1 LQEFEIIIVGAGP
14 AGLSAGIY
22 VARQNVSCLI
32 ISKDLG
38 GQMNLI
44 PRLENY
50 PGAIMTSGQILA
62 KTLETQ
68 YLSFKGEIVYD
79 TIEKIDEFE
88 GGFKIKTTRSEY
100 RSKSVVLAP
109 GKVPNMLGIEN
120 ESEYFNKGI
129 HYCTKCDAPF
139 YQGRTTAS
147 VGVGS
152 YLLESGLL
160 LSRMA
165 SKMYLILKGSRLAG
179 DKDLV
184 AAVVNNK
191 NIEIVTQSSVKA
203 ISGNSVLQQ
212 ITIVDSSGAEKILD
226 VDALFI
232 EMGSKI
238 NLDYVKHLV
247 KINTKG
253 EIEIESGGMT
263 SHPAIFAA
271 GDATTIPYKQI
282 IVACGDG
289 SNAGLSA
296 FNYLEDK
303 PKSPK
308 GTNWDKAIAYWSKL
322 NSDSGA
328 KFDKEVEI
336 RGDDISPMVTW
347 GTSPQDVITVTG
359 IVPDPADEK
368 DEDRKASM
376 NRSLNYMGLKPNTKI
391 IDIKI
396 DRIFIGSCTNGRIGD
411 LEMQPK

>member
-79 TIEKIDEFE
+79 TVEKIDEFE

-100 RSKSVVLAP
+100 AAKSVVLAP
-109 GKVPNMLGIEN
+109 GKVPNMLGLEN

-147 VGVGS
+147 VGVGN

-165 SKMYLILKGSRLAG
+165 SKMYLILKGAKLAG

-184 AAVVNNK
+184 AAIENNK
-191 NIEIVTQSSVKA
+191 NIEIVAQSSVKA

-212 ITIVDSSGAEKILD
+212 ITIVDSSGAEKVLD

-296 FNYLEDK
+296 FNYLEKLKGK
-303 PKSPK
+303 P
-308 GTNWDKAIAYWSKL
+308 G
-322 NSDSGA
+322 
-328 KFDKEVEI
+328 V
-336 RGDDISPMVTW
+336 R
-347 GTSPQDVITVTG
+347 
-359 IVPDPADEK
+359 ADWK
-368 DEDRKASM
+368 KQ
-376 NRSLNYMGLKPNTKI
+376 
-391 IDIKI
+391 
-396 DRIFIGSCTNGRIGD
+396 IGG
-411 LEMQPK
+411 QVFHY

>member
-1 LQEFEIIIVGAGP
+1 MQEFEIVIVGAGP
-14 AGLSAGIY
+14 AGLSAGMY
-22 VARQNVSCLI
+22 VARQNVSCLV

-44 PRLENY
+44 PKLENY
-50 PGAIMTSGQILA
+50 PGTIMSSGQILA

-79 TIEKIDEFE
+79 TVEKIDESE

-100 RSKSVVLAP
+100 IAKAIVMAP
-109 GKVPNMLGIEN
+109 GKVPNMLGVEN

-152 YLLESGLL
+152 YLVESGLL

-165 SKMYLILKGSRLAG
+165 SKMYLILKGSKLAG
-179 DKDLV
+179 DKDLITV
-184 AAVVNNK
+184 LENNK
-191 NIEIVTQSSVKA
+191 NIEIITQSSVKS
-203 ISGNSVLQQ
+203 ISGNSTLQQ
-212 ITIVDSSGAEKILD
+212 ITIVDSSGSEKVLD

-232 EMGSKI
+232 ELGSKI

-296 FNYLEDK
+296 FNYIEKLKGK
-303 PKSPK
+303 P
-308 GTNWDKAIAYWSKL
+308 G
-322 NSDSGA
+322 
-328 KFDKEVEI
+328 I
-336 RGDDISPMVTW
+336 R
-347 GTSPQDVITVTG
+347 
-359 IVPDPADEK
+359 ADWK
-368 DEDRKASM
+368 KQ
-376 NRSLNYMGLKPNTKI
+376 
-391 IDIKI
+391 
-396 DRIFIGSCTNGRIGD
+396 IGG
-411 LEMQPK
+411 QVFHY

>member
-1 LQEFEIIIVGAGP
+1 LQEFEIVIVGAGP

-22 VARQNVSCLI
+22 VARQNVSCFI

-79 TIEKIDEFE
+79 TIEKIDESE

-100 RSKSVVLAP
+100 AAKSVVLAP
-109 GKVPNMLGIEN
+109 GKVPNMLGLEN
-120 ESEYFNKGI
+120 ESDYFNKGI

-147 VGVGS
+147 VGVGN

-165 SKMYLILKGSRLAG
+165 SKMYLILKGAKLAG

-184 AAVVNNK
+184 AAIENNK

-203 ISGNSVLQQ
+203 VSGNSVLQQ
-212 ITIVDSSGAEKILD
+212 ITIVDSSGAEKVLD

-296 FNYLEDK
+296 FNYLEKLKGK
-303 PKSPK
+303 P
-308 GTNWDKAIAYWSKL
+308 G
-322 NSDSGA
+322 
-328 KFDKEVEI
+328 V
-336 RGDDISPMVTW
+336 R
-347 GTSPQDVITVTG
+347 
-359 IVPDPADEK
+359 ADWK
-368 DEDRKASM
+368 KQ
-376 NRSLNYMGLKPNTKI
+376 
-391 IDIKI
+391 
-396 DRIFIGSCTNGRIGD
+396 IGG
-411 LEMQPK
+411 QVFHY

>member
-1 LQEFEIIIVGAGP
+1 MQEFEIVIVGAGP
-14 AGLSAGIY
+14 AGLSAGMY
-22 VARQNVSCLI
+22 VARQNVSCLV

-44 PRLENY
+44 PKLENY
-50 PGAIMTSGQILA
+50 PGTIMSSGQILA

-79 TIEKIDEFE
+79 TVEKIDESE

-100 RSKSVVLAP
+100 KAKAIVLAP
-109 GKVPNMLGIEN
+109 GKVPNMLGVEN

-152 YLLESGLL
+152 YLVESGLL

-165 SKMYLILKGSRLAG
+165 SKMYLILKGSKLAG
-179 DKDLV
+179 DKDLITTLE
-184 AAVVNNK
+184 NNK
-191 NIEIVTQSSVKA
+191 NIEIITQSSVKS
-203 ISGNSVLQQ
+203 ISGNSALQQ
-212 ITIVDSSGAEKILD
+212 ITLVDSSGAEKVLD

-232 EMGSKI
+232 ELGSKI

-296 FNYLEDK
+296 FNYLEKLKGK
-303 PKSPK
+303 P
-308 GTNWDKAIAYWSKL
+308 G
-322 NSDSGA
+322 
-328 KFDKEVEI
+328 I
-336 RGDDISPMVTW
+336 R
-347 GTSPQDVITVTG
+347 
-359 IVPDPADEK
+359 ADWK
-368 DEDRKASM
+368 KQ
-376 NRSLNYMGLKPNTKI
+376 
-391 IDIKI
+391 
-396 DRIFIGSCTNGRIGD
+396 IGN
-411 LEMQPK
+411 QVFHY

>member
-1 LQEFEIIIVGAGP
+1 LQEFEIVIVGAGP
-14 AGLSAGIY
+14 AGLSAGMY
-22 VARQNVSCLI
+22 VARQNVSCLV

-44 PRLENY
+44 PKLENY
-50 PGAIMTSGQILA
+50 PGTIMSSGQILA

-79 TIEKIDEFE
+79 TVEKIDESE
-88 GGFKIKTTRSEY
+88 DAFKIKTTRSEY
-100 RSKSVVLAP
+100 KAKAIVLAP
-109 GKVPNMLGIEN
+109 GKVPNMLGVEN

-139 YQGRTTAS
+139 YQGRITAS
-147 VGVGS
+147 VGVGT
-152 YLLESGLL
+152 YLVESGLL

-165 SKMYLILKGSRLAG
+165 SKMYLILKGSKLAG

-184 AAVVNNK
+184 TTLENNK
-191 NIEIVTQSSVKA
+191 NIEIIVQSSVKS
-203 ISGNSVLQQ
+203 ISGNSTLQQ
-212 ITIVDSSGAEKILD
+212 ITIVDSSGAEKVLD

-232 EMGSKI
+232 ELGSKI

-296 FNYLEDK
+296 FNYIEKLKGK
-303 PKSPK
+303 P
-308 GTNWDKAIAYWSKL
+308 G
-322 NSDSGA
+322 
-328 KFDKEVEI
+328 I
-336 RGDDISPMVTW
+336 R
-347 GTSPQDVITVTG
+347 
-359 IVPDPADEK
+359 ADWK
-368 DEDRKASM
+368 KQ
-376 NRSLNYMGLKPNTKI
+376 
-391 IDIKI
+391 
-396 DRIFIGSCTNGRIGD
+396 IGG
-411 LEMQPK
+411 QVFHY

>member
-1 LQEFEIIIVGAGP
+1 MQEEFEIVIVGAGP

-50 PGAIMTSGQILA
+50 PGTIMSSGPILA

-68 YLSFKGEIVYD
+68 YLSFKGEMVYD
-79 TIEKIDEFE
+79 TVEKIDESE
-88 GGFKIKTTRSEY
+88 DGFKIKTNRSEY
-100 RSKSVVLAP
+100 KSKAIVLAP
-109 GKVPNMLGIEN
+109 GKVPNMLGLEN
-120 ESEYFNKGI
+120 ESQYYNKGI

-139 YQGRTTAS
+139 YQGKITAS

-152 YLLESGLL
+152 YLVESGLL

-165 SKMYLILKGSRLAG
+165 SKMYLIVKGSKLGG
-179 DKDLV
+179 DKDLI
-184 AAVVNNK
+184 ATLENNK

-203 ISGNSVLQQ
+203 ITGNSVLQQ
-212 ITIVDSSGAEKILD
+212 ITIVDSSGAEKELD
-226 VDALFI
+226 VDGLFI

-238 NLDYVKHLV
+238 NLDFVKHLV

-263 SHPAIFAA
+263 SNPAIFAA

-282 IVACGDG
+282 VVACGDG

-296 FNYLEDK
+296 FNYLEKLKGK
-303 PKSPK
+303 P
-308 GTNWDKAIAYWSKL
+308 G
-322 NSDSGA
+322 
-328 KFDKEVEI
+328 V
-336 RGDDISPMVTW
+336 R
-347 GTSPQDVITVTG
+347 
-359 IVPDPADEK
+359 ADWK
-368 DEDRKASM
+368 KQ
-376 NRSLNYMGLKPNTKI
+376 
-391 IDIKI
+391 
-396 DRIFIGSCTNGRIGD
+396 IGD
-411 LEMQPK
+411 QVFHY

>member
-1 LQEFEIIIVGAGP
+1 LKEFEIIIVGAGP
-14 AGLSAGIY
+14 AGLTAGIY
-22 VARQNVSCLI
+22 VARQNISCLI

-68 YLSFKGEIVYD
+68 YLSFKGEIIYD
-79 TIEKIDEFE
+79 TVEKIDEFE
-88 GGFKIKTTRSEY
+88 GGFKIKTTRTEY
-100 RSKSVVLAP
+100 RAISVVLAP
-109 GKVPNMLGIEN
+109 GKVPNMLGLEN
-120 ESEYFNKGI
+120 ESQYFNKGI

-147 VGVGS
+147 VGVGN

-165 SKMYLILKGSRLAG
+165 SKMYLILRGARLSG

-184 AAVVNNK
+184 AAIENNK

-203 ISGNSVLQQ
+203 VSGNSVLQQ
-212 ITIVDSSGAEKILD
+212 ITIVDSSGAEKVLD

-296 FNYLEDK
+296 FNYLEKLKGK
-303 PKSPK
+303 P
-308 GTNWDKAIAYWSKL
+308 G
-322 NSDSGA
+322 
-328 KFDKEVEI
+328 V
-336 RGDDISPMVTW
+336 R
-347 GTSPQDVITVTG
+347 
-359 IVPDPADEK
+359 ADWK
-368 DEDRKASM
+368 KQ
-376 NRSLNYMGLKPNTKI
+376 
-391 IDIKI
+391 
-396 DRIFIGSCTNGRIGD
+396 IGG
-411 LEMQPK
+411 QVFHY

>member
-1 LQEFEIIIVGAGP
+1 MQEFEIVIVGAGP

-32 ISKDLG
+32 VSKDLG

-68 YLSFKGEIVYD
+68 YLSFKGEIIYD

-100 RSKSVVLAP
+100 AAKSVVLAP
-109 GKVPNMLGIEN
+109 GKVPNMLGLEN

-139 YQGRTTAS
+139 YQGRITAS
-147 VGVGS
+147 VGVGN

-165 SKMYLILKGSRLAG
+165 SKMYLILKGGRLAG

-184 AAVVNNK
+184 AAIENNK

-212 ITIVDSSGAEKILD
+212 ITIVDSSGSEKVLD

-296 FNYLEDK
+296 FNYLEKLKGK
-303 PKSPK
+303 P
-308 GTNWDKAIAYWSKL
+308 G
-322 NSDSGA
+322 
-328 KFDKEVEI
+328 I
-336 RGDDISPMVTW
+336 R
-347 GTSPQDVITVTG
+347 
-359 IVPDPADEK
+359 ADWK
-368 DEDRKASM
+368 KQ
-376 NRSLNYMGLKPNTKI
+376 
-391 IDIKI
+391 
-396 DRIFIGSCTNGRIGD
+396 IGN
-411 LEMQPK
+411 QVFHY

>member
-1 LQEFEIIIVGAGP
+1 MQEFEIVIVGAGP
-14 AGLSAGIY
+14 AGLSAGMY
-22 VARQNVSCLI
+22 VARQNVSCLV

-44 PRLENY
+44 PKLENY
-50 PGAIMTSGQILA
+50 PGTIMSSGQILA

-79 TIEKIDEFE
+79 TVEKIDESE

-100 RSKSVVLAP
+100 KAKAIVLAP
-109 GKVPNMLGIEN
+109 GKVPNMLGVEN

-152 YLLESGLL
+152 YLVESGML

-165 SKMYLILKGSRLAG
+165 SKMYLILKGSKLAG
-179 DKDLV
+179 DKDLITTLE
-184 AAVVNNK
+184 NNK
-191 NIEIVTQSSVKA
+191 NIEIIIQSSVKS
-203 ISGNSVLQQ
+203 ISGNSALQQ
-212 ITIVDSSGAEKILD
+212 ITIVDSSGAEKVLD

-232 EMGSKI
+232 ELGSKI

-296 FNYLEDK
+296 FNYLEKLKGK
-303 PKSPK
+303 P
-308 GTNWDKAIAYWSKL
+308 G
-322 NSDSGA
+322 
-328 KFDKEVEI
+328 I
-336 RGDDISPMVTW
+336 R
-347 GTSPQDVITVTG
+347 
-359 IVPDPADEK
+359 ADWK
-368 DEDRKASM
+368 KQ
-376 NRSLNYMGLKPNTKI
+376 
-391 IDIKI
+391 
-396 DRIFIGSCTNGRIGD
+396 IGN
-411 LEMQPK
+411 QVFHY

>member
-1 LQEFEIIIVGAGP
+1 MKEEFEIVIVGAGP

-22 VARQNVSCLI
+22 IARQNVSCLI

-50 PGAIMTSGQILA
+50 PGTIMSSGPILA

-68 YLSFKGEIVYD
+68 YLSFKGELVYD
-79 TIEKIDEFE
+79 TVEKIDESE
-88 GGFKIKTTRSEY
+88 GGFKIKTNRSEY
-100 RSKSVVLAP
+100 KAKAIVLAP
-109 GKVPNMLGIEN
+109 GKVPNMLGLEN
-120 ESEYFNKGI
+120 ESQYYNKGI

-139 YQGRTTAS
+139 YQGKTTAS
-147 VGVGS
+147 IGVGT
-152 YLLESGLL
+152 YLVESGLL

-165 SKMYLILKGSRLAG
+165 SKMYLILKGSKLAG
-179 DKDLV
+179 DKDLI
-184 AAVVNNK
+184 ATLENNK
-191 NIEIVTQSSVKA
+191 NIEIVPQSSVKA

-212 ITIVDSSGAEKILD
+212 ITIADSSGTEKVLD

-238 NLDYVKHLV
+238 NLDFIKHLV

-296 FNYLEDK
+296 FNYLEKLKGK
-303 PKSPK
+303 P
-308 GTNWDKAIAYWSKL
+308 G
-322 NSDSGA
+322 
-328 KFDKEVEI
+328 V
-336 RGDDISPMVTW
+336 R
-347 GTSPQDVITVTG
+347 
-359 IVPDPADEK
+359 ADWK
-368 DEDRKASM
+368 KQ
-376 NRSLNYMGLKPNTKI
+376 
-391 IDIKI
+391 
-396 DRIFIGSCTNGRIGD
+396 IGG
-411 LEMQPK
+411 QVFHY

>member
-1 LQEFEIIIVGAGP
+1 MQEFEIVIVGAGP
-14 AGLSAGIY
+14 AGLSAGMY

-44 PRLENY
+44 PKLENY
-50 PGAIMTSGQILA
+50 PGTIMSSGQILA

-79 TIEKIDEFE
+79 TVEKIDESD

-100 RSKSVVLAP
+100 KAKAIVLAP
-109 GKVPNMLGIEN
+109 GKVPNMLGVEN

-139 YQGRTTAS
+139 YQGRITAS
-147 VGVGS
+147 IGVGS
-152 YLLESGLL
+152 YLVESGLL

-165 SKMYLILKGSRLAG
+165 SKMYLILKGSKLAG

-184 AAVVNNK
+184 AALENNK
-191 NIEIVTQSSVKA
+191 NIEIITQSSVKS
-203 ISGNSVLQQ
+203 ISGNSILQQ
-212 ITIVDSSGAEKILD
+212 ITIVDSSGAEKVLD

-232 EMGSKI
+232 ELGSKI

-296 FNYLEDK
+296 FNYVEKLKGK
-303 PKSPK
+303 P
-308 GTNWDKAIAYWSKL
+308 G
-322 NSDSGA
+322 
-328 KFDKEVEI
+328 I
-336 RGDDISPMVTW
+336 R
-347 GTSPQDVITVTG
+347 
-359 IVPDPADEK
+359 ADWK
-368 DEDRKASM
+368 KQ
-376 NRSLNYMGLKPNTKI
+376 
-391 IDIKI
+391 
-396 DRIFIGSCTNGRIGD
+396 IGG
-411 LEMQPK
+411 QVFHY

>member
-1 LQEFEIIIVGAGP
+1 LQEFEIVIVGAGP
-14 AGLSAGIY
+14 AGLTAGIY

-32 ISKDLG
+32 VSKDLG

-79 TIEKIDEFE
+79 TVEKIDEFE
-88 GGFKIKTTRSEY
+88 GGFKIKTTRTEY
-100 RSKSVVLAP
+100 RAKSVVLAP
-109 GKVPNMLGIEN
+109 GKVPNMLGLEN
-120 ESEYFNKGI
+120 ESDYFNKGI

-147 VGVGS
+147 VGVGN

-165 SKMYLILKGSRLAG
+165 SKMYLILRGTKLAG

-184 AAVVNNK
+184 AAIENNK
-191 NIEIVTQSSVKA
+191 NIEIVAQSSVKA

-212 ITIVDSSGAEKILD
+212 ITIVDSSGAEKVLD

-296 FNYLEDK
+296 FNYLEKLKGK
-303 PKSPK
+303 P
-308 GTNWDKAIAYWSKL
+308 G
-322 NSDSGA
+322 
-328 KFDKEVEI
+328 V
-336 RGDDISPMVTW
+336 R
-347 GTSPQDVITVTG
+347 
-359 IVPDPADEK
+359 ADWK
-368 DEDRKASM
+368 KQ
-376 NRSLNYMGLKPNTKI
+376 
-391 IDIKI
+391 
-396 DRIFIGSCTNGRIGD
+396 IGG
-411 LEMQPK
+411 QVFHY

>member
-1 LQEFEIIIVGAGP
+1 MQEFEIVIVGAGP

-68 YLSFKGEIVYD
+68 YLSFKGEIIYD
-79 TIEKIDEFE
+79 TVEKIDESE

-100 RSKSVVLAP
+100 AAKSVVLAP
-109 GKVPNMLGIEN
+109 GKVPNMLGLEN
-120 ESEYFNKGI
+120 ESDYFNKGI

-147 VGVGS
+147 VGVGN
-152 YLLESGLL
+152 YLLESGML

-165 SKMYLILKGSRLAG
+165 SKMYLILKGAKLAG

-184 AAVVNNK
+184 AAIENNK

-212 ITIVDSSGAEKILD
+212 ITIVDSSGAEKVLD

-296 FNYLEDK
+296 FNYLEKLKGK
-303 PKSPK
+303 P
-308 GTNWDKAIAYWSKL
+308 G
-322 NSDSGA
+322 
-328 KFDKEVEI
+328 V
-336 RGDDISPMVTW
+336 R
-347 GTSPQDVITVTG
+347 
-359 IVPDPADEK
+359 ADWK
-368 DEDRKASM
+368 KQ
-376 NRSLNYMGLKPNTKI
+376 
-391 IDIKI
+391 
-396 DRIFIGSCTNGRIGD
+396 IGG
-411 LEMQPK
+411 QVFHY

>member
-1 LQEFEIIIVGAGP
+1 LKEFEIIIVGAGP
-14 AGLSAGIY
+14 AGLTAGIY
-22 VARQNVSCLI
+22 VARQNISCLI

-79 TIEKIDEFE
+79 TVEKIDEFE

-109 GKVPNMLGIEN
+109 GKVPNMLGLEN
-120 ESEYFNKGI
+120 ESDYFNKGI

-147 VGVGS
+147 VGVGN

-165 SKMYLILKGSRLAG
+165 SKMYLILKGSKLAG

-184 AAVVNNK
+184 AAIENNN

-212 ITIVDSSGAEKILD
+212 ITIVDLSGAEKVLD

-296 FNYLEDK
+296 FNYLEKLKGK
-303 PKSPK
+303 P
-308 GTNWDKAIAYWSKL
+308 G
-322 NSDSGA
+322 
-328 KFDKEVEI
+328 I
-336 RGDDISPMVTW
+336 R
-347 GTSPQDVITVTG
+347 
-359 IVPDPADEK
+359 ADWK
-368 DEDRKASM
+368 KQ
-376 NRSLNYMGLKPNTKI
+376 
-391 IDIKI
+391 
-396 DRIFIGSCTNGRIGD
+396 IGD
-411 LEMQPK
+411 QVFHY

>member
-1 LQEFEIIIVGAGP
+1 MQEFEIVIVGAGP

-50 PGAIMTSGQILA
+50 PGAIMSSGQILA

-68 YLSFKGEIVYD
+68 YLSFKGEIIYD
-79 TIEKIDEFE
+79 TVEKIDESE

-100 RSKSVVLAP
+100 VAKAIVLAP
-109 GKVPNMLGIEN
+109 GKVPNMLGLEN

-147 VGVGS
+147 VGVGN
-152 YLLESGLL
+152 YLLESGML

-165 SKMYLILKGSRLAG
+165 SKMYLILRGGKLAG

-184 AAVVNNK
+184 AAIENNK

-203 ISGNSVLQQ
+203 ISGNSVLQH
-212 ITIVDSSGAEKILD
+212 ITIVDSSGTEKVLD

-296 FNYLEDK
+296 FNYLEKLKGK
-303 PKSPK
+303 P
-308 GTNWDKAIAYWSKL
+308 G
-322 NSDSGA
+322 
-328 KFDKEVEI
+328 V
-336 RGDDISPMVTW
+336 R
-347 GTSPQDVITVTG
+347 
-359 IVPDPADEK
+359 ADWK
-368 DEDRKASM
+368 KQ
-376 NRSLNYMGLKPNTKI
+376 
-391 IDIKI
+391 
-396 DRIFIGSCTNGRIGD
+396 IGG
-411 LEMQPK
+411 QVFHY

>member
-1 LQEFEIIIVGAGP
+1 
-14 AGLSAGIY
+14 
-22 VARQNVSCLI
+22 
-32 ISKDLG
+32 
-38 GQMNLI
+38 MNLI

-79 TIEKIDEFE
+79 TIEKIDESE

-100 RSKSVVLAP
+100 RSKSVVLTP
-109 GKVPNMLGIEN
+109 GKVPNMLGLEN

-147 VGVGS
+147 VGVGN
-152 YLLESGLL
+152 YLLESGML

-165 SKMYLILKGSRLAG
+165 SKMYLILRGAKLAG

-184 AAVVNNK
+184 AAIENNK

-212 ITIVDSSGAEKILD
+212 ITIVDSSGAEKVLD

-296 FNYLEDK
+296 FNYLEKLKGK
-303 PKSPK
+303 P
-308 GTNWDKAIAYWSKL
+308 G
-322 NSDSGA
+322 
-328 KFDKEVEI
+328 V
-336 RGDDISPMVTW
+336 R
-347 GTSPQDVITVTG
+347 
-359 IVPDPADEK
+359 ADWK
-368 DEDRKASM
+368 KQ
-376 NRSLNYMGLKPNTKI
+376 
-391 IDIKI
+391 
-396 DRIFIGSCTNGRIGD
+396 IGD
-411 LEMQPK
+411 QVFHY

>member
-1 LQEFEIIIVGAGP
+1 LQEFEIVIVGAGP

-79 TIEKIDEFE
+79 TVEKIDEFE

-100 RSKSVVLAP
+100 TAKSVVLAP
-109 GKVPNMLGIEN
+109 GKVPNMLGLEN

-147 VGVGS
+147 VGVGN

-165 SKMYLILKGSRLAG
+165 SKMYLILKGARLAG

-184 AAVVNNK
+184 AAIENNK

-212 ITIVDSSGAEKILD
+212 ITIVDLSGAEKVLD

-238 NLDYVKHLV
+238 NLDYVIHLV

-296 FNYLEDK
+296 FNYLEKLKGK
-303 PKSPK
+303 P
-308 GTNWDKAIAYWSKL
+308 G
-322 NSDSGA
+322 
-328 KFDKEVEI
+328 V
-336 RGDDISPMVTW
+336 R
-347 GTSPQDVITVTG
+347 
-359 IVPDPADEK
+359 ADWK
-368 DEDRKASM
+368 KQ
-376 NRSLNYMGLKPNTKI
+376 
-391 IDIKI
+391 
-396 DRIFIGSCTNGRIGD
+396 IGG
-411 LEMQPK
+411 QVFHY

>member
-1 LQEFEIIIVGAGP
+1 MQEFEIVIVGAGP
-14 AGLSAGIY
+14 AGLSAGMY
-22 VARQNVSCLI
+22 VARQNVSCLV

-44 PRLENY
+44 PKLENY
-50 PGAIMTSGQILA
+50 PGTIMSSGQILA

-79 TIEKIDEFE
+79 TVEKIDESE
-88 GGFKIKTTRSEY
+88 GDFKIKTTRSEY
-100 RSKSVVLAP
+100 KAKAIVLAP
-109 GKVPNMLGIEN
+109 GKVPNMLGVEN

-152 YLLESGLL
+152 YLVESGLL

-165 SKMYLILKGSRLAG
+165 SKMYLILKGSKLAG
-179 DKDLV
+179 DKDLITTLE
-184 AAVVNNK
+184 NNK
-191 NIEIVTQSSVKA
+191 NIEIITQSSVKS
-203 ISGNSVLQQ
+203 ISGNSALQQ
-212 ITIVDSSGAEKILD
+212 ITIVDSSGAEKVLD

-232 EMGSKI
+232 ELGSKI

-296 FNYLEDK
+296 FNYLEKLKGK
-303 PKSPK
+303 P
-308 GTNWDKAIAYWSKL
+308 G
-322 NSDSGA
+322 
-328 KFDKEVEI
+328 I
-336 RGDDISPMVTW
+336 R
-347 GTSPQDVITVTG
+347 
-359 IVPDPADEK
+359 ADWK
-368 DEDRKASM
+368 KQ
-376 NRSLNYMGLKPNTKI
+376 
-391 IDIKI
+391 
-396 DRIFIGSCTNGRIGD
+396 IGN
-411 LEMQPK
+411 QVFHY

>member
-1 LQEFEIIIVGAGP
+1 LQEFEIVIVGAGP
-14 AGLSAGIY
+14 AGLSAGMY
-22 VARQNVSCLI
+22 VARQNVSCLV

-44 PRLENY
+44 PKLENY
-50 PGAIMTSGQILA
+50 PGTIMSSGQILA

-79 TIEKIDEFE
+79 TVEKIDESE
-88 GGFKIKTTRSEY
+88 DGFKIKTTRSEY
-100 RSKSVVLAP
+100 KAKAIVLAP
-109 GKVPNMLGIEN
+109 GKVPNMLGVEN

-152 YLLESGLL
+152 YLVESGLL

-165 SKMYLILKGSRLAG
+165 SKMYLILKGSKLAG

-184 AAVVNNK
+184 ATLENNK
-191 NIEIVTQSSVKA
+191 NIEIITRSSVKS
-203 ISGNSVLQQ
+203 ISGNSALQQ
-212 ITIVDSSGAEKILD
+212 ITIVDSSGDEKVLD

-232 EMGSKI
+232 ELGSKI

-296 FNYLEDK
+296 FNYLEKLKGK
-303 PKSPK
+303 P
-308 GTNWDKAIAYWSKL
+308 G
-322 NSDSGA
+322 
-328 KFDKEVEI
+328 I
-336 RGDDISPMVTW
+336 R
-347 GTSPQDVITVTG
+347 
-359 IVPDPADEK
+359 ADWK
-368 DEDRKASM
+368 KQ
-376 NRSLNYMGLKPNTKI
+376 
-391 IDIKI
+391 
-396 DRIFIGSCTNGRIGD
+396 IGG
-411 LEMQPK
+411 QVFHY

>member
-1 LQEFEIIIVGAGP
+1 MQEFEIVIVGAGP

-79 TIEKIDEFE
+79 TIEKIDESE

-100 RSKSVVLAP
+100 AAKSVVLAP
-109 GKVPNMLGIEN
+109 GKVPNMLGLEN
-120 ESEYFNKGI
+120 ESDYFNKGI

-147 VGVGS
+147 VGVGN
-152 YLLESGLL
+152 YLLESGML

-165 SKMYLILKGSRLAG
+165 SKMYLILKGARLAG

-184 AAVVNNK
+184 AAIENNK

-212 ITIVDSSGAEKILD
+212 ITIVDSSGAEKVLD

-296 FNYLEDK
+296 FNYLEKLKGK
-303 PKSPK
+303 P
-308 GTNWDKAIAYWSKL
+308 G
-322 NSDSGA
+322 
-328 KFDKEVEI
+328 V
-336 RGDDISPMVTW
+336 R
-347 GTSPQDVITVTG
+347 
-359 IVPDPADEK
+359 ADWK
-368 DEDRKASM
+368 KQ
-376 NRSLNYMGLKPNTKI
+376 
-391 IDIKI
+391 
-396 DRIFIGSCTNGRIGD
+396 IGG
-411 LEMQPK
+411 QVFHY

>member
-1 LQEFEIIIVGAGP
+1 MQEFEIVIVGAGP

-50 PGAIMTSGQILA
+50 PGAIMSSGQILA

-79 TIEKIDEFE
+79 TIEKIDESE

-109 GKVPNMLGIEN
+109 GKVPNMLGLEN
-120 ESEYFNKGI
+120 ESDYFNKGI

-139 YQGRTTAS
+139 YQGRITAS
-147 VGVGS
+147 VGVGN
-152 YLLESGLL
+152 YLLESGML

-165 SKMYLILKGSRLAG
+165 SKMYLILKGAKLAG

-184 AAVVNNK
+184 AAIENNK

-203 ISGNSVLQQ
+203 ISGNSVLQH
-212 ITIVDSSGAEKILD
+212 ITIVDSSGAEKVLD

-253 EIEIESGGMT
+253 EIDIESGGMT

-296 FNYLEDK
+296 FNL
-303 PKSPK
+303 
-308 GTNWDKAIAYWSKL
+308 
-322 NSDSGA
+322 
-328 KFDKEVEI
+328 
-336 RGDDISPMVTW
+336 
-347 GTSPQDVITVTG
+347 
-359 IVPDPADEK
+359 
-368 DEDRKASM
+368 
-376 NRSLNYMGLKPNTKI
+376 SLI
-391 IDIKI
+391 HI
-396 DRIFIGSCTNGRIGD
+396 
-411 LEMQPK
+411 

>member
-1 LQEFEIIIVGAGP
+1 MQEFEIVIVGAGP

-68 YLSFKGEIVYD
+68 YLSFKGEIIYD
-79 TIEKIDEFE
+79 TVEKIDEFE

-109 GKVPNMLGIEN
+109 GKVPNMLGLEN
-120 ESEYFNKGI
+120 ESDYFNKGI

-139 YQGRTTAS
+139 YQGRITAS
-147 VGVGS
+147 VGVGN

-165 SKMYLILKGSRLAG
+165 SKMYLILRGAKLAG

-184 AAVVNNK
+184 AAIENNK

-212 ITIVDSSGAEKILD
+212 ITIVDSSGAEKVLD

-296 FNYLEDK
+296 FIYLEKLKVK
-303 PKSPK
+303 P
-308 GTNWDKAIAYWSKL
+308 G
-322 NSDSGA
+322 
-328 KFDKEVEI
+328 V
-336 RGDDISPMVTW
+336 R
-347 GTSPQDVITVTG
+347 
-359 IVPDPADEK
+359 ADWK
-368 DEDRKASM
+368 KQ
-376 NRSLNYMGLKPNTKI
+376 
-391 IDIKI
+391 
-396 DRIFIGSCTNGRIGD
+396 IGG
-411 LEMQPK
+411 

>member
-1 LQEFEIIIVGAGP
+1 MKEFEIIIVGAGP
-14 AGLSAGIY
+14 AGLTAGIY

-79 TIEKIDEFE
+79 TVEKIDEFE
-88 GGFKIKTTRSEY
+88 GGFKIKTTRTEY
-100 RSKSVVLAP
+100 RAKSVVLAP
-109 GKVPNMLGIEN
+109 GKVPNMLGLEN
-120 ESEYFNKGI
+120 ESDYFNKGI

-147 VGVGS
+147 VGVGN

-165 SKMYLILKGSRLAG
+165 SKMYLILRGTKLAG

-184 AAVVNNK
+184 AAIENNK
-191 NIEIVTQSSVKA
+191 NIEIVTQSSVKS

-212 ITIVDSSGAEKILD
+212 ITIVDSSGAEKVLD

-296 FNYLEDK
+296 FNYLEKLKGK
-303 PKSPK
+303 P
-308 GTNWDKAIAYWSKL
+308 G
-322 NSDSGA
+322 
-328 KFDKEVEI
+328 V
-336 RGDDISPMVTW
+336 R
-347 GTSPQDVITVTG
+347 
-359 IVPDPADEK
+359 ADWK
-368 DEDRKASM
+368 KQ
-376 NRSLNYMGLKPNTKI
+376 
-391 IDIKI
+391 
-396 DRIFIGSCTNGRIGD
+396 IGD
-411 LEMQPK
+411 QVFHY

>member
-1 LQEFEIIIVGAGP
+1 MQEFEIVIVGAGP
-14 AGLSAGIY
+14 AGLSAGMY

-44 PRLENY
+44 PKLENY
-50 PGAIMTSGQILA
+50 PGTIMSSGQILA

-68 YLSFKGEIVYD
+68 YLSFKGELAYD
-79 TIEKIDEFE
+79 TVEKIDESE
-88 GGFKIKTTRSEY
+88 DGFKIKTTRSEY
-100 RSKSVVLAP
+100 SAKAIVLAP
-109 GKVPNMLGIEN
+109 GKVPNMLGVEH
-120 ESEYFNKGI
+120 ESDYFNKGI

-147 VGVGS
+147 IGVGS
-152 YLLESGLL
+152 YLVESGLL

-165 SKMYLILKGSRLAG
+165 SKMYLILKGSKLGG
-179 DKDLV
+179 DKDLI
-184 AAVVNNK
+184 AALENNK
-191 NIEIVTQSSVKA
+191 NIEIITQSSVKA

-212 ITIVDSSGAEKILD
+212 ITVADSSGNEKVLD

-232 EMGSKI
+232 ELGSKI

-253 EIEIESGGMT
+253 EIEIESGGAT

-296 FNYLEDK
+296 FNYVEKLKGK
-303 PKSPK
+303 P
-308 GTNWDKAIAYWSKL
+308 G
-322 NSDSGA
+322 
-328 KFDKEVEI
+328 I
-336 RGDDISPMVTW
+336 R
-347 GTSPQDVITVTG
+347 
-359 IVPDPADEK
+359 ADWK
-368 DEDRKASM
+368 KQ
-376 NRSLNYMGLKPNTKI
+376 
-391 IDIKI
+391 
-396 DRIFIGSCTNGRIGD
+396 IGG
-411 LEMQPK
+411 QVFHY

>member
-1 LQEFEIIIVGAGP
+1 LQEFEIVIVGAGP
-14 AGLSAGIY
+14 AGLSAGMY

-44 PRLENY
+44 PKLENY
-50 PGAIMTSGQILA
+50 PGTIMSSGQILA

-79 TIEKIDEFE
+79 TVEKIDESE
-88 GGFKIKTTRSEY
+88 DGFKIKTTRSEY
-100 RSKSVVLAP
+100 KAKAIVLAP
-109 GKVPNMLGIEN
+109 GKVPNMLGVEN

-139 YQGRTTAS
+139 YQGRITAS
-147 VGVGS
+147 IGVGS
-152 YLLESGLL
+152 YLVESGLL

-165 SKMYLILKGSRLAG
+165 SKMYLILKGSKLAG

-184 AAVVNNK
+184 TTLENNK
-191 NIEIVTQSSVKA
+191 NIEIITQSSVKS
-203 ISGNSVLQQ
+203 ISGNSILQQ
-212 ITIVDSSGAEKILD
+212 ITIVDSSGAEKVLD

-296 FNYLEDK
+296 FNYLEKLKGK
-303 PKSPK
+303 P
-308 GTNWDKAIAYWSKL
+308 G
-322 NSDSGA
+322 
-328 KFDKEVEI
+328 I
-336 RGDDISPMVTW
+336 R
-347 GTSPQDVITVTG
+347 
-359 IVPDPADEK
+359 ADWK
-368 DEDRKASM
+368 KQ
-376 NRSLNYMGLKPNTKI
+376 
-391 IDIKI
+391 
-396 DRIFIGSCTNGRIGD
+396 IGD
-411 LEMQPK
+411 QVFHY